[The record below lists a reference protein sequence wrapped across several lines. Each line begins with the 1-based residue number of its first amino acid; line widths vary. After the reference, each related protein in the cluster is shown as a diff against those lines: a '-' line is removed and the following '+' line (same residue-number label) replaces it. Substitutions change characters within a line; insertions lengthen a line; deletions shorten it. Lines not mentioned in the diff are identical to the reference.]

1 MLKKRPWV
9 NLAYFR
15 HFYAYHKREQDLNDR
30 IEALRTAGMPEWPF
44 GYEGRVEDRLD
55 RNAIE
60 TITFDRIWTGHN
72 VEGVPFVKQI
82 SEDGTLAYRDPTHS
96 LTGFATVEGNMLCQQ
111 YPAFLT
117 GRKYCSHV
125 YQNPEGTA
133 EEKNEYVIVNIFR
146 VAYFSVPK

>member
-1 MLKKRPWV
+1 MKK
-9 NLAYFR
+9 
-15 HFYAYHKREQDLNDR
+15 
-30 IEALRTAGMPEWPF
+30 I
-44 GYEGRVEDRLD
+44 
-55 RNAIE
+55 I
-60 TITFDRIWTGHN
+60 
-72 VEGVPFVKQI
+72 
-82 SEDGTLAYRDPTHS
+82 EDGTLAYRDPTHS